1 MVFPKRKLLLLLSM
15 LYSPLGAHAYITSHS
30 AVPVNKKV
38 AWLKKLTGD
47 ICESPTGELS
57 DEMIQAAPEIMKGW
71 RSSKFSGT
79 ENAMAVEMLVKR
91 IIDENKAGN
100 PKAVPPSTFDY
111 NCLLEGWARSG
122 AGSFAAERCEQILT
136 EMEERYQ
143 QGDNNVQP
151 DLSSFKAV
159 LMAWRESDASYSAH
173 RAQRVLNWML
183 RLYEEGTNERVL
195 PDSDCFD
202 IVLQTW
208 SRSKD
213 EMAPQYAEKLLAE
226 MERVSHRTQSTRL
239 KPRTVSF
246 NAVLGAWYK
255 SKEEF
260 AYKRVCSILSFMEN
274 LYYEEKN
281 DRIKPD
287 AATYS
292 IVMGSL
298 AKASDVRGAKKADKI
313 LSRLEKEY
321 KSGDLKWEPDTILFN
336 TAIGCWTKSRSEG
349 AYRRARSVLDRQLQM
364 YNSGCKSCKPD
375 VYGYTSVLSSCAVE
389 PGNRKQ
395 KTKAFEVAMSTFAEL
410 EKRSEEFGS
419 PNHVTYGTMLKACAH
434 LLPPSSL
441 LRKEYTRKLFQDCIK
456 HGQVGDMVISR
467 LREAASLP
475 DFKELMQGYTR
486 NNLPREW
493 TRNVKEKNIYRRKA
507 VDKRQRAEI

>member
-1 MVFPKRKLLLLLSM
+1 MISQNRKLLLLLSVFQAP
-15 LYSPLGAHAYITSHS
+15 LYANAYITSYA
-30 AVPVNKKV
+30 AVPVKQKV

-57 DEMIQAAPEIMKGW
+57 DEMIQATPEIMKGW
-71 RSSKFSGT
+71 RSSKVSGT
-79 ENAMAVEMLVKR
+79 ENAIAVEGLVKR

-100 PKAVPPSTFDY
+100 PKVVPPSTFDY

-122 AGSFAAERCEQILT
+122 AGSFAAERGEQILT

-143 QGDNNVQP
+143 DGDINVQP

-159 LMAWRESDASYSAH
+159 LMAWRESGSSYSAH
-173 RAQRVLNWML
+173 RAQRVLSWML

-213 EMAPQYAEKLLAE
+213 KMAPRYAEKLLGE
-226 MERVSHRTQSTRL
+226 MEKVSQSTQSKRL

-246 NAVLGAWYK
+246 NAVLGSWYK
-255 SKEEF
+255 SKEKF
-260 AYKRVCSILSFMEN
+260 AYKRVCSILEFMEN
-274 LYYEEKN
+274 LYYVEKN
-281 DRIKPD
+281 ERVKPD

-298 AKASDVRGAKKADKI
+298 AKAADVRGAKKADKI
-313 LSRLEKEY
+313 LRRLEKEY
-321 KSGDLKWEPDTILFN
+321 KAGNLSWEPDTILFN

-349 AYRRARSVLDRQLQM
+349 AYRKARSILDRQLHV
-364 YNSGCKSCKPD
+364 YNSGSKKCRPD

-389 PGNRKQ
+389 PGNRKE
-395 KTKAFEVAMSTFAEL
+395 KDKAFNVATSTFTEL
-410 EKRSEEFGS
+410 EQRSEEFGS

-434 LLPPSSL
+434 LLPPSSP
-441 LRKEYTRKLFQDCIK
+441 LRKQWTRRLFEDCAK
-456 HGQVGDMVISR
+456 NGQVGDMVVSR

-475 DFKELMQGYTR
+475 EFKELMQGYTR
-486 NNLPREW
+486 NSLPRAW
-493 TRNVKEKNIYRRKA
+493 TRNVKEKNDYRRK
-507 VDKRQRAEI
+507 VVKKRQRAEI